1 MQKKLFRNIFIL
13 LLANLIV
20 KPIWIFGIDLQV
32 QNTLGPADYGFYFV
46 VFNFSFLFHILLDL
60 GLHQFHNREVAQ
72 DPGLLKI
79 RFGKLFFLKGLFA
92 IFYFIVTFVFAKIL
106 GYTAAQKEMLFFLAI
121 NQLLL
126 SFILFSRSNFTAM
139 QWYKLD
145 AFFSIFDR
153 ILSIIFCAILLYTSY
168 FGDFN
173 IFQFIYAQTI
183 ALAFGALLSLVVVA
197 IKGKV
202 ILPKLEFKT
211 FMPLVKEALPYAIV
225 VLLMTIYTRIDAV
238 MLDKLL
244 PDSGDVQ
251 AGIYAAG
258 YRILDAINMVPFLLA
273 SLMIPFFA
281 RQLKNKESFSA
292 ELWTAVEL
300 MIVISTPFVL
310 VIAFYHQELLDF
322 LYLGSDYRWNLSFQ
336 LLLFSFPFV
345 FLSYIFGGF
354 LTAAA
359 RLKSISYLALG
370 TIVINILLNSYW
382 IPKYG
387 AAGAALATFISQGL
401 MALAQ
406 FALVIFQW
414 DTQFEMK
421 LLKKTAFYLSLN
433 FVAIY
438 AINTSYFHWMLK
450 IGFFIIIAIIL
461 SLVLRLITIKKLR
474 AL

>member
-20 KPIWIFGIDLQV
+20 KPLWIFGIDLQV

-46 VFNFSFLFHILLDL
+46 VFNFSFLFHILLDI

-238 MLDKLL
+238 MLD
-244 PDSGDVQ
+244 S
-251 AGIYAAG
+251 
-258 YRILDAINMVPFLLA
+258 
-273 SLMIPFFA
+273 
-281 RQLKNKESFSA
+281 
-292 ELWTAVEL
+292 
-300 MIVISTPFVL
+300 
-310 VIAFYHQELLDF
+310 
-322 LYLGSDYRWNLSFQ
+322 
-336 LLLFSFPFV
+336 
-345 FLSYIFGGF
+345 
-354 LTAAA
+354 
-359 RLKSISYLALG
+359 SYL
-370 TIVINILLNSYW
+370 
-382 IPKYG
+382 
-387 AAGAALATFISQGL
+387 
-401 MALAQ
+401 
-406 FALVIFQW
+406 
-414 DTQFEMK
+414 TQAMFKQVFMPRVTE
-421 LLKKTAFYLSLN
+421 S
-433 FVAIY
+433 
-438 AINTSYFHWMLK
+438 
-450 IGFFIIIAIIL
+450 
-461 SLVLRLITIKKLR
+461 
-474 AL
+474 